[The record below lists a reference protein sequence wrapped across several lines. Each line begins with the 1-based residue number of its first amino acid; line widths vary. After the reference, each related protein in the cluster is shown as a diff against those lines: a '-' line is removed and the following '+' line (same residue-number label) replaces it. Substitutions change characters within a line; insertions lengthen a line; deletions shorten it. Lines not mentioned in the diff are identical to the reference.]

1 MKKIAFLTADAN
13 YANYLQRN
21 LQNSR
26 ISAMINQNSPEYEKE
41 TVILAQIDLTTGSIP
56 KTLLRFAFPMICGNL
71 LQQLYNVADTLIV
84 GRFLGSDALGAV
96 GSSYTL
102 MTFLTSILLGLC
114 MGSGALFSVCWGQR
128 DLAKL
133 RRQTHAAFVLIAVCT
148 VVLNAAAFLLLD
160 AMKTLL
166 SVPAEVWPLMRS
178 YLFVIFFGIGGTFL
192 YNYYAS
198 LLRAVGNSLVP
209 LLFLAA
215 AAVLNI
221 ALDLVF
227 VLVCRWGVEG
237 AAAATVLAQWLSGI
251 GTAVYTLVR
260 CPELRARRE
269 ERRITGAMLRELLS
283 ASVLTCLQQSVMNLG
298 ILMVQGRINS
308 FGPVIM
314 AAFAAAVKIDSFAYM
329 PVQEFGNAFSTF
341 IAQNFGARK
350 EERIRKGV
358 KSALITTVLFSLV
371 ISILVFLFAKPLMLI
386 FVRPHETE
394 ILNIGISYLRIEG
407 AFYCGIGILFLLYG
421 YYRAIRMPGMSVV
434 LTVVSLGTRVA
445 LSYWLAGIPAI
456 GVIGIWW
463 SIPIGWFIAD
473 VIGII
478 YYKQLKKETAKE
490 VPAP

>member
-1 MKKIAFLTADAN
+1 M
-13 YANYLQRN
+13 
-21 LQNSR
+21 
-26 ISAMINQNSPEYEKE
+26 
-41 TVILAQIDLTTGSIP
+41 ILAQIDLTTGSIP

-128 DLAKL
+128 DLARL

-209 LLFLAA
+209 RLFLAA

-269 ERRITGAMLRELLS
+269 ERRITGTMLRELLS

-329 PVQEFGNAFSTF
+329 PLQDFGKCVLHVHCTELRRA
-341 IAQNFGARK
+341 AAGAHPPRHPHG
-350 EERIRKGV
+350 RAPVVGLCR
-358 KSALITTVLFSLV
+358 
-371 ISILVFLFAKPLMLI
+371 
-386 FVRPHETE
+386 VR
-394 ILNIGISYLRIEG
+394 LGLRRAACCAAAG
-407 AFYCGIGILFLLYG
+407 A
-421 YYRAIRMPGMSVV
+421 
-434 LTVVSLGTRVA
+434 
-445 LSYWLAGIPAI
+445 
-456 GVIGIWW
+456 
-463 SIPIGWFIAD
+463 
-473 VIGII
+473 
-478 YYKQLKKETAKE
+478 
-490 VPAP
+490 VPAAGRGGDPAGGRDLPAHRGRVLCGHRRAVPALWPVPRRRQAGHVARADGHLARHARGAGLCAFGRPGHRRRGHLVVHPHRLGACGSHGRARLAARRAKVDRKFTPRRENALKSPVWCDMIGASFGKRETLWIWNTTKTKNWK

>member
-1 MKKIAFLTADAN
+1 M
-13 YANYLQRN
+13 
-21 LQNSR
+21 
-26 ISAMINQNSPEYEKE
+26 
-41 TVILAQIDLTTGSIP
+41 ILAQIDLTTGSIP

-128 DLAKL
+128 DLARL
-133 RRQTHAAFVLIAVCT
+133 RRQTHAAFMLIAACT

-329 PVQEFGNAFSTF
+329 PLQDFGNAFSTF
-341 IAQNFGARK
+341 IAQNHGAK
-350 EERIRKGV
+350 QAERIHKGT
-358 KSALITTVLFSLV
+358 ITAMKMSSVFCVLASGCV
-371 ISILVFLFAKPLMLI
+371 YVFARPLMRL
-386 FVRPHETE
+386 FVKAGETE
-394 ILNIGISYLRIEG
+394 IIAIGVQYLHIEG
-407 AFYCGIGILFLLYG
+407 VFYVGIGLLFLLYG
-421 YYRAIRMPGMSVV
+421 LFRGYGRAGVSIV
-434 LTVVSLGTRVA
+434 LTVVSLGSRVA
-445 LSYWLAGIPAI
+445 LAYALSAIPAV
-456 GVIGIWW
+456 GMVGIWW
-463 SIPIGWFIAD
+463 SVPIGWALAD
-473 VIGII
+473 IVGIGI
-478 YYKQLKKETAKE
+478 YLRERKQA
-490 VPAP
+490 A

>member
-1 MKKIAFLTADAN
+1 M
-13 YANYLQRN
+13 
-21 LQNSR
+21 
-26 ISAMINQNSPEYEKE
+26 
-41 TVILAQIDLTTGSIP
+41 ILAQIDLTTGSIP

-128 DLAKL
+128 DLARL

-329 PVQEFGNAFSTF
+329 PLQDFGNAFSTSLDD
-341 IAQNFGARK
+341 IRGAELGRAAAGAHPP
-350 EERIRKGV
+350 RHPHGRDPVVG
-358 KSALITTVLFSLV
+358 LCR
-371 ISILVFLFAKPLMLI
+371 
-386 FVRPHETE
+386 VR
-394 ILNIGISYLRIEG
+394 LGLRRAACCAAAG
-407 AFYCGIGILFLLYG
+407 A
-421 YYRAIRMPGMSVV
+421 
-434 LTVVSLGTRVA
+434 
-445 LSYWLAGIPAI
+445 
-456 GVIGIWW
+456 
-463 SIPIGWFIAD
+463 
-473 VIGII
+473 
-478 YYKQLKKETAKE
+478 
-490 VPAP
+490 VPAAGRDGDPAGRRDLPAHRGRVLCGHRRAVPALWLVPRRRQTGYVARADGHLARHARGAGLRAFGRPGHRRRGHLVVHPHRLGACGSHGRARLAARWAKVDRKFTPRRENALKSPVWCDMIGASFGKREALWIWNTTKTKNWK

>member
-1 MKKIAFLTADAN
+1 M
-13 YANYLQRN
+13 
-21 LQNSR
+21 
-26 ISAMINQNSPEYEKE
+26 
-41 TVILAQIDLTTGSIP
+41 ILAQIDLTTGSIP

-128 DLAKL
+128 DLARL

-227 VLVCRWGVEG
+227 VLVSGG
-237 AAAATVLAQWLSGI
+237 AWRALRPRRCWRSGSP
-251 GTAVYTLVR
+251 AS
-260 CPELRARRE
+260 ARR
-269 ERRITGAMLRELLS
+269 
-283 ASVLTCLQQSVMNLG
+283 
-298 ILMVQGRINS
+298 
-308 FGPVIM
+308 
-314 AAFAAAVKIDSFAYM
+314 
-329 PVQEFGNAFSTF
+329 
-341 IAQNFGARK
+341 
-350 EERIRKGV
+350 
-358 KSALITTVLFSLV
+358 
-371 ISILVFLFAKPLMLI
+371 
-386 FVRPHETE
+386 
-394 ILNIGISYLRIEG
+394 
-407 AFYCGIGILFLLYG
+407 
-421 YYRAIRMPGMSVV
+421 
-434 LTVVSLGTRVA
+434 
-445 LSYWLAGIPAI
+445 
-456 GVIGIWW
+456 
-463 SIPIGWFIAD
+463 SIPSCAVRSCGPGGRSGASR
-473 VIGII
+473 
-478 YYKQLKKETAKE
+478 
-490 VPAP
+490 APCCGSF

>member
-1 MKKIAFLTADAN
+1 M
-13 YANYLQRN
+13 
-21 LQNSR
+21 
-26 ISAMINQNSPEYEKE
+26 
-41 TVILAQIDLTTGSIP
+41 
-56 KTLLRFAFPMICGNL
+56 
-71 LQQLYNVADTLIV
+71 
-84 GRFLGSDALGAV
+84 
-96 GSSYTL
+96 
-102 MTFLTSILLGLC
+102 
-114 MGSGALFSVCWGQR
+114 
-128 DLAKL
+128 
-133 RRQTHAAFVLIAVCT
+133 LIAVCT

-329 PVQEFGNAFSTF
+329 PLQDFGNAFSTF
-341 IAQNFGARK
+341 IAQNYGAQQP
-350 EERIRKGV
+350 ERIRRGIRTAV
-358 KSALITTVLFSLV
+358 ILSSVFAVCVSACVVLL
-371 ISILVFLFAKPLMLI
+371 AAPLL
-386 FVRPHETE
+386 
-394 ILNIGISYLRIEG
+394 G
-407 AFYCGIGILFLLYG
+407 LFLQPGRDGDPAGRRDLPAHRG
-421 YYRAIRMPGMSVV
+421 RVLCGHRRA
-434 LTVVSLGTRVA
+434 
-445 LSYWLAGIPAI
+445 
-456 GVIGIWW
+456 
-463 SIPIGWFIAD
+463 
-473 VIGII
+473 
-478 YYKQLKKETAKE
+478 
-490 VPAP
+490 VPALWPVPRRRQTGYVARADGHLARHARGAGLRAFGRPGHRRRGHLVVHPHRLGACGSHGRARLAARRAKVDRKFTPRRENALKSPVWCDMIGASFGKRETLWIWNTTKTKNWK